1 MINLGSKFR
10 INLKNLMICVNLL
23 LDSREDRG
31 EREYRNKENR
41 MREDKEKLNLKK
53 KKKKKNQI
61 ESYSNCVNIH
71 GY

>member
-1 MINLGSKFR
+1 
-10 INLKNLMICVNLL
+10 MICVNLL

-41 MREDKEKLNLKK
+41 MREDKEKLNF
-53 KKKKKNQI
+53 KKKKNQI